1 MSAADGTS
9 NIKNK
14 NSHCGICG
22 SDLHTIKSV
31 GNLWTC
37 PCVVGHEIVSEVTLD
52 GPDVKV
58 GDRVGVGVGD
68 LAWSCLK
75 KDPSVPSN
83 ECLSS
88 DDAYCAHKVLTYND
102 KYKKN
107 GETSDRG
114 HPDYVRVAHEEA
126 FKILHNIP
134 SDGSA
139 LLLCAGTTVLISL
152 KKDRVKPDKRV
163 GVEDIGDDA
172 VMAFFSLTKKEQKMA
187 DLGATE
193 FVVDKNKK
201 QSATV
206 IGLTDVLRS
215 SYAKVL
221 TAIALLACVAAR
233 VATSAWIPQDVMRS
247 SRALKAAHTPF
258 QAKRN
263 LRINAAKS
271 DHTYNFGERGVSPV
285 VVGQRMAVELSP
297 VEDAALEK
305 LSQLNAGNVHEAAG
319 NIILG
324 EFSQRVEGITDSDL
338 KRAIYDRLLQ
348 LFLEKVDEDYILA
361 ILLSA
366 EAKLEETKSFAEHLQ
381 AAQIRYWHKQKK
393 SAADVFDLLRLGTSN
408 ENLFENPLLGRLV
421 DYIKSKTPNEMTS
434 SVYPILYTTL
444 SSKFNDEDL
453 VKTLVE
459 GVKTAGEDSFAIQ
472 LLLMRLLKGQFA
484 GESNETV
491 INFLGTSNQR
501 LFTIYHNFSI
511 FFGNDTPEA
520 SLSKL
525 KEMFGE
531 SKTVEMLYTT
541 KEASHVA
548 TRAKMMLQLQ
558 FAKWLKE
565 TMDEEMVEEMLVADK
580 VSEDMARDIVN
591 GYVEY
596 VNNPVEF
603 SSNSLPYV
611 MGYPIHIPPSAEG
624 FPVYSASGLQPEN
637 PAPMGFPLYPSPP
650 AS

>member
-14 NSHCGICG
+14 NSHCGTCG
-22 SDLHTIKSV
+22 SDLHTIESV
-31 GNLWTC
+31 GDLLTC
-37 PCVVGHEIVSEVTLD
+37 PCVVGHKIVGEVTLA

-58 GDRVGVGVGD
+58 GDRVGVGVGVGD
-68 LAWSCLK
+68 LACSCLK
-75 KDPSVPSN
+75 KDPSVPCN
-83 ECLSS
+83 ECLS
-88 DDAYCAHKVLTYND
+88 DDHAYCTHRVLTYND

-107 GETSDRG
+107 GETSHGG
-114 HPDYVRVAHEEA
+114 HPDYVRVAHKDA
-126 FKILHNIP
+126 FKILDNIP
-134 SDGSA
+134 SDGA
-139 LLLCAGTTVLISL
+139 APLLCADTTVLISL
-152 KKDRVKPDKRV
+152 KEDRVKPDKRV
-163 GVEDIGDDA
+163 GVEDIGDLGHKFAHAIGDDA
-172 VMAFFSLTKKEQKMA
+172 VMAFSNMTKKEEKMA

-193 FVVDKNKK
+193 FVIDKNKK
-201 QSATV
+201 QAATV

-233 VATSAWIPQDVMRS
+233 VATSAWMPQDVMRS

-285 VVGQRMAVELSP
+285 VVGQRMAMELSP
-297 VEDAALEK
+297 VEAAALEK
-305 LSQLNAGNVHEAAG
+305 LSQMHAGNVHEAAG

-324 EFSQRVEGITDSDL
+324 KFSQRVEGFTHSDS
-338 KRAIYDRLLQ
+338 KRDIYDRLLK
-348 LFLEKVDEDYILA
+348 LFLEKVDEDYTLA

-366 EAKLEETKSFAEHLQ
+366 EAKIEETKSFAEHLQ
-381 AAQIRYWHKQKK
+381 AAQIRYWHQKKK

-421 DYIKSKTPNEMTS
+421 DYIKSKTPNKTIS
-434 SVYPILYTTL
+434 SVYPTLYSIL

-459 GVKTAGEDSFAIQ
+459 GAKAAGEDSFAPK

-484 GESNETV
+484 GESDETV
-491 INFLGTSNQR
+491 INFLGSNNQR
-501 LFTIYHNFSI
+501 LFTIYHKFL
-511 FFGNDTPEA
+511 FFFDNDSPEA
-520 SLSKL
+520 SLIKL

-541 KEASHVA
+541 NEASDVA
-548 TRAKMMLQLQ
+548 TPAKDMLQVQ
-558 FAKWLKE
+558 FAEWQK
-565 TMDEEMVEEMLVADK
+565 
-580 VSEDMARDIVN
+580 DIVDDQMAEELLED
-591 GYVEY
+591 VPKTVAKEIVDMY
-596 VNNPVEF
+596 VNHV
-603 SSNSLPYV
+603 NSFA
-611 MGYPIHIPPSAEG
+611 GYP
-624 FPVYSASGLQPEN
+624 Q
-637 PAPMGFPLYPSPP
+637 
-650 AS
+650 